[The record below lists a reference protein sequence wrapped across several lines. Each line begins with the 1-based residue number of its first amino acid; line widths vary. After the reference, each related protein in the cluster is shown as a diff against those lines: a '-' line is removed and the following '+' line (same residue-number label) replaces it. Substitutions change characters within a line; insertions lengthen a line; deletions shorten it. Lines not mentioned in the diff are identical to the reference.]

1 MVTRSSTDWPGVHV
15 KPDVSPASSLP
26 ANWFD
31 CSPHAKYRSS
41 HASRNE
47 LGTWTRGTLL
57 YLLYVPRHSPTS
69 PDPASEC
76 FDDNI
81 AVEFIDGLLSSAAV
95 ERVERHV
102 ARCEA
107 CRQLLAEL
115 GCSPSLLQFS
125 PTLPQSGDAHISL
138 ATGQQVGRFVVLSRI
153 GSGGMGV
160 VFAAYDPKL
169 DRKVALKLLHSPED
183 PEISGNDAQMR
194 LLREAQAIAQL
205 SHPNV
210 ISVYDVGTYKSEV
223 YIAME
228 FVEGSTLTGW
238 MRGWERSWMD
248 VLDKFVQAGKAL
260 VDAHAAG
267 LVHRDFKPDNVLVG
281 NDQRVRVM
289 DFGLARWLYAEGPV
303 EEAQPM
309 AELDASDSALDR
321 RLTRT
326 GTLLG
331 TPRYMAPEQFA
342 GAGADARS
350 DQFSFCVALY
360 EALYKQHPFADS
372 TAAGLLKSPETTQVR
387 PPPQSSRVPAWL
399 HKALL
404 RGLSREAV
412 DRYASMGALL
422 RALAPMPRPQPRT
435 RLVAPLAVAAAAVLA
450 SVYLYKD
457 RADMQSDLG
466 QVVTEKEDLEER
478 LDGLEAQV
486 DVLIAELDRTRK
498 QLKDVRSQPS
508 EMLELK
514 RQLAETKAQLQ
525 ATLDDLEQTQKDLAG
540 AGKVGNRVVKPGN
553 RPRFAGLREDEVRR
567 RVYDAYWDFDV
578 CFREWRERE
587 SAEQPTFAVRLHIDS
602 KGVPRPGMRSGGL
615 GDRVVYECVA
625 GLLENL
631 RFPGSEGITVVELGF
646 RNSQEGLTVTA
657 KVKDVIPE
665 PPNPGQPAGA
675 AQL

>member
-1 MVTRSSTDWPGVHV
+1 
-15 KPDVSPASSLP
+15 
-26 ANWFD
+26 
-31 CSPHAKYRSS
+31 
-41 HASRNE
+41 
-47 LGTWTRGTLL
+47 
-57 YLLYVPRHSPTS
+57 VPRHSPTS
-69 PDPASEC
+69 PDPASAC
-76 FDDNI
+76 FDDNV
-81 AVEFIDGLLSSAAV
+81 AVEFIDGLLPDAGI

-138 ATGQQVGRFVVLSRI
+138 VTGQQVGRFVVLSRI

-210 ISVYDVGTYKSEV
+210 ISVYDVGTFKSEV

-228 FVEGSTLTGW
+228 FVEGTTLTGW
-238 MRGWERSWMD
+238 MRGWERPWKD

-289 DFGLARWLYAEGPV
+289 DFGLARWLYADGPI
-303 EEAQPM
+303 EEAQPTEE
-309 AELDASDSALDR
+309 ELAASDSALDR
-321 RLTRT
+321 RLTKT

-360 EALYKQHPFADS
+360 EALYKQHPFAES
-372 TAAGLLKSPETTQVR
+372 TASGLLKSPETTQVR
-387 PPPQSSRVPAWL
+387 PPPQNSNVPAWL

-422 RALAPMPRPQPRT
+422 RALAPAPRPQPRT
-435 RLVAPLAVAAAAVLA
+435 RLIAPLAVAVMAVLA
-450 SVYLYKD
+450 SVYLYKA
-457 RADMQSDLG
+457 RADVQTDLG
-466 QVVTEKEDLEER
+466 HVVTEKEDLEER

-486 DVLIAELDRTRK
+486 DVLITELDRTRK

-508 EMLELK
+508 EVLELK

-525 ATLDDLEQTQKDLAG
+525 ATLDDLEQTQKDLAD
-540 AGKVGNRVVKPGN
+540 ASRKLGNRVVTPG
-553 RPRFAGLREDEVRR
+553 RPRLTGLREDEVRR
-567 RVYDAYWDFDV
+567 RIYDAYADFDV

-587 SAEQPTFAVRLHIDS
+587 STDQPVFAVRLHIDS

-615 GDRVVYECVA
+615 GDRVVYECAA

-631 RFPGSEGITVVELGF
+631 RFPGGDGITVVELGF
-646 RNSQEGLTVTA
+646 RNSQNGLTVST
-657 KVKDVIPE
+657 KIKDVLPDSPAPE
-665 PPNPGQPAGA
+665 
-675 AQL
+675 

>member
-1 MVTRSSTDWPGVHV
+1 VE
-15 KPDVSPASSLP
+15 VS
-26 ANWFD
+26 
-31 CSPHAKYRSS
+31 
-41 HASRNE
+41 
-47 LGTWTRGTLL
+47 
-57 YLLYVPRHSPTS
+57 RHSPTS

-76 FDDNI
+76 FDDNT
-81 AVEFIDGLLSSAAV
+81 AVEFIDGLLPDAAV
-95 ERVERHV
+95 KRVERHV
-102 ARCEA
+102 ARCEV

-169 DRKVALKLLHSPED
+169 DRKVALKLLHSPDD

-238 MRGWERSWMD
+238 LRGWERPWMD

-267 LVHRDFKPDNVLVG
+267 LVHRDFKPDNMLVG

-289 DFGLARWLYAEGPV
+289 DFGLARWLYADGPV
-303 EEAQPM
+303 EEARSLDD
-309 AELDASDSALDR
+309 ELEVSDSALDR

-360 EALYKQHPFADS
+360 EALYKQHPFEDS
-372 TAAGLLKSPETTQVR
+372 TAAGLLKSPATTQVR
-387 PPPQSSRVPAWL
+387 PPPQSSKVPAWL

-404 RGLSREAV
+404 RGLSREPV

-422 RALAPMPRPQPRT
+422 RALAPAPRPRSRPP
-435 RLVAPLAVAAAAVLA
+435 LIAPLAVAAVAVLA

-457 RADMQSDLG
+457 RSDVQTDLG
-466 QVVTEKEDLEER
+466 QAVIEKEDLEVR
-478 LDGLEAQV
+478 LVGLEAQV
-486 DVLIAELDRTRK
+486 DVLITELDRTRK
-498 QLKDVRSQPS
+498 QLKDLRGQPS
-508 EMLELK
+508 EVLELK
-514 RQLAETKAQLQ
+514 RQLAETRAQLQ
-525 ATLDDLEQTQKDLAG
+525 ATLDDLEKTQKELVDASRKLGTQPA
-540 AGKVGNRVVKPGN
+540 RPGG
-553 RPRFAGLREDEVRR
+553 RPRLAGLREDEVRR

-578 CFREWRERE
+578 CFREWRDRE

-631 RFPGSEGITVVELGF
+631 RFPGSDGITVVDLGF
-646 RNSQEGLTVTA
+646 RNSQDGLTVSA
-657 KVKDVIPE
+657 RVKDVIPE
-665 PPNPGQPAGA
+665 PPAPGQPAGA